1 MLQLEK
7 GTAFVEGLSFKS
19 KYPTQKLYNFFSLI
33 IIFINL
39 FFLPLSFVRCNV
51 ELIWCGF
58 TFDQSKILF
67 FCLFVCLFVI
77 WLFL

>member
-19 KYPTQKLYNFFSLI
+19 KYPTQKLYHFFSLI

-51 ELIWCGF
+51 ELI
-58 TFDQSKILF
+58 
-67 FCLFVCLFVI
+67 
-77 WLFL
+77 

>member
-51 ELIWCGF
+51 ELI
-58 TFDQSKILF
+58 
-67 FCLFVCLFVI
+67 
-77 WLFL
+77 